1 MNDGGTRRRRPL
13 AKVRGRFPYPARRR
27 GRKIAPMTKKLT
39 GVFLALLGLLAA
51 GMAPAAAAPPAGGTD
66 PVGNDVSWPQCGKT
80 LPASPAFAIVGV
92 TGGLA
97 NNTNP
102 CLRDQLD
109 WAGKA
114 TGGTTQPRVAL
125 YVNTANPGHEGS
137 WWPSSNTY
145 GNANVSNPYGTCDA
159 KGAAEGPVD
168 LPCSYMYGYAKA
180 YDDATIRGIM
190 NPGNYFWWLDV
201 ETGNS
206 WQTGTSNATAL
217 NRATLEGMAGYFKGI
232 TAGRTDPNG
241 KPAGVGIYSTGS
253 QWGTIAGT
261 VPAGSPLAG
270 LPSWL
275 AGAKTLRGAQSNCS
289 LPGLTPSSPV
299 TVTQYVSAGLDYD
312 YACKPAAK

>member
-1 MNDGGTRRRRPL
+1 MDDGGTRRRRTL

-109 WAGKA
+109 WAAGKA

-145 GNANVSNPYGTCDA
+145 GNATVSNPCGTCDA

-180 YDDATIRGIM
+180 YDDATIRGIT

-289 LPGLTPSSPV
+289 LPGLPPGSPV

-312 YACKPAAK
+312 YACR

>member
-1 MNDGGTRRRRPL
+1 
-13 AKVRGRFPYPARRR
+13 
-27 GRKIAPMTKKLT
+27 MTKKLT

-80 LPASPAFAIVGV
+80 LPASPAFEIVGV

-114 TGGTTQPRVAL
+114 TVGTTQPKVAL

-180 YDDATIRGIM
+180 YDDATIRGIA
-190 NPGNYFWWLDV
+190 NPGDYFWWLDV

-206 WQTGTSNATAL
+206 WQTGTLDATAL

-232 TAGRTDPNG
+232 TAGRTDLNG

-289 LPGLTPSSPV
+289 LPGLTPGSPV

-312 YACKPAAK
+312 YACKQAAK

>member
-1 MNDGGTRRRRPL
+1 MDDGGTRRRRTL
-13 AKVRGRFPYPARRR
+13 AKVRGCFPYPARRR
-27 GRKIAPMTKKLT
+27 GRKIAPITKKLT

-102 CLRDQLD
+102 CLAEQLT

-114 TGGTTQPRVAL
+114 TGGTTQPKVAL

-145 GNANVSNPYGTCDA
+145 GNANVSYPYGTCDA

-180 YDDATIRGIM
+180 YDDATIRGIA
-190 NPGNYFWWLDV
+190 NPGDYFWWLDV

-206 WQTGTSNATAL
+206 WQTGTLDATAL
-217 NRATLEGMAGYFKGI
+217 NRATLEGMAA
-232 TAGRTDPNG
+232 TSRASPPAGRT
-241 KPAGVGIYSTGS
+241 
-253 QWGTIAGT
+253 
-261 VPAGSPLAG
+261 
-270 LPSWL
+270 
-275 AGAKTLRGAQSNCS
+275 
-289 LPGLTPSSPV
+289 
-299 TVTQYVSAGLDYD
+299 
-312 YACKPAAK
+312 